1 MFFSA
6 KKAANFPRGGFLSN
20 SCAMLVFTHDTP
32 RASDDRF
39 EGWFGPGVVLTD
51 FTTVAFIMSRVSK
64 ISKSPLWSKKGLPIS
79 LITLESDW
87 TSLWKVL

>member
-39 EGWFGPGVVLTD
+39 EGWFSPGVAYAHIEYGSKECDGNFCFERRNTLNLYFKEHASWRVKVVCYS
-51 FTTVAFIMSRVSK
+51 TV
-64 ISKSPLWSKKGLPIS
+64 
-79 LITLESDW
+79 T
-87 TSLWKVL
+87 